1 MPLAARET
9 DAVATGHG
17 CDGTTSL
24 AAPSQTK
31 VIIEGKLAARLADKT
46 VTHDIRRGRRCSP
59 HTAPITGSSQT
70 VYIEGALAARK
81 TDGCDAGSITG
92 SADRTF
98 IGG

>member
-17 CDGTTSL
+17 CAATTTL

-31 VIIEGKLAARLADKT
+31 IIIEGKLAARLADLT
-46 VTHDIRRGRRCSP
+46 VTHDIKVGRDCDP
-59 HTAPITGSSQT
+59 HVAPIKESSSN
-70 VYIEGALAARK
+70 VYIAGALAARK
-81 TDGCDAGSITG
+81 FDGCDAGSITG
-92 SADRTF
+92 SAARTY